1 MPNHQ
6 DNVILFPKWRTKLEE
21 ESLLAL
27 KEKRY
32 EEALTKLDKLLSYH
46 VNNYEIFLGKL
57 MCLMELDRYEE
68 AQDLCETL
76 IKHKHDENY
85 YHYVHIYLTILFQT
99 SQYELL
105 MEQVEFEFASGEV
118 PGIILEQF
126 QQLYDMSKEMQN
138 EITYE
143 KSSEYISKLLEVVE
157 QQNHAEQWRLV
168 ERMRQ
173 INADPT
179 QAVKSLLTNEH
190 VHPVTK
196 TAILKW
202 LKEKSVSAEVTIS
215 KLDTQ
220 VSITP
225 ANIPDIESHP
235 TMKQLILII
244 GELEQKNPTL
254 FQIVDKLLYRYIYV
268 RYPVMPDDCEIMHIA
283 KALTQLGEEH
293 LDVHTIEN
301 ENIED
306 QVTRFMDEIKMC
318 EVLYSAIIE
327 A

>member
-1 MPNHQ
+1 MLNEQ

-27 KEKRY
+27 KEKKY
-32 EEALTKLDKLLSYH
+32 EEALTKLDELLSYH
-46 VNNYEIFLGKL
+46 VDNHEIIMGKL
-57 MCLMELDRYEE
+57 MCLMELDRYDE

-76 IKHKHDENY
+76 ITHKYDGNY

-99 SQYELL
+99 SQYEHL
-105 MEQVEFEFASGEV
+105 MEQVELEFETGNV
-118 PGIILEQF
+118 PDIILEQF

-143 KSSEYISKLLEVVE
+143 RSSEYISELQEAVN

-179 QAVKSLLTNEH
+179 KTVKPLLTNEN

-202 LKEKSVSAEVTIS
+202 FKEKNVSDEVAIR

-220 VSITP
+220 MTITP
-225 ANIPDIESHP
+225 VNIPDIRSHP
-235 TMKQLILII
+235 TMKQLVLII
-244 GELEQKNPTL
+244 GELEQKDPTL

-268 RYPVMPDDCEIMHIA
+268 RYPVLPDDGEIIHIA
-283 KALTQLGEEH
+283 NALIQLGKEY
-293 LDVHTIEN
+293 LDIHTMQNESIEN
-301 ENIED
+301 
-306 QVTRFMDEIKMC
+306 QVTRYMEEIKMC
-318 EVLYSAIIE
+318 EVLYSTIIE
-327 A
+327 S